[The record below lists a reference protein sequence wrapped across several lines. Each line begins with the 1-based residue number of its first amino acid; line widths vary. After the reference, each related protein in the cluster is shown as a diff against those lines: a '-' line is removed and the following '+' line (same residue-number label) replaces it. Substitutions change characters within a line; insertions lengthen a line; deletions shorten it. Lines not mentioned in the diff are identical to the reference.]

1 MRKFLAEELIGVLA
15 VQGQILDQG
24 LLNRILHSHLPP
36 LWVRRK
42 CRKSN
47 LDVRFRK
54 GGCLP
59 LALTWGY
66 YSTGIRSAKVGKLT
80 SLWKILTFVN
90 QICLDYCQNKD
101 KI

>member
-15 VQGQILDQG
+15 VQGQIVNQD
-24 LLNRILHSHLPP
+24 LLNRILHSHIPP
-36 LWVRRK
+36 LWVRQK
-42 CRKSN
+42 CRKSK

-66 YSTGIRSAKVGKLT
+66 YSTGIRPAKVGKLT
-80 SLWKILTFVN
+80 SLWKILTCVN
-90 QICLDYCQNKD
+90 QICPDYCQNKD